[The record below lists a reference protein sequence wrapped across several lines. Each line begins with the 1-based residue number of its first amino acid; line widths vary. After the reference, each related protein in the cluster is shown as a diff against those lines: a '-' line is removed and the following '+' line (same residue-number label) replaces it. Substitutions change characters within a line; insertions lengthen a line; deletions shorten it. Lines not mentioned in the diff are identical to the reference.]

1 MKRVEI
7 IWVDI
12 VSYEGWKDMD
22 ELDRFITNHNPV
34 VQIGYLYE
42 EDENQIVLLDS
53 YFQEKDTFGGIH
65 IIPRGCILSITELI
79 PK

>member
-12 VSYEGWKDMD
+12 VSYDGWKDMD